1 MSSRAR
7 LPRRVA
13 AAPAR
18 LALLCAPAALA
29 ILGVA
34 LAAPAVASTA
44 AFGLVSDV
52 CYPTTTVPAWYTWPQ
67 AANQWMGVA
76 VAPADPVTRSTYL
89 GIYSSEGG
97 SLRASSEIPNQTN
110 LLVRNYSGS
119 GEMMWAKV
127 YAASSG
133 AWQYTVVWDD
143 GQGALALPASQWKN
157 YGGPVGDCGL
167 LRVWN
172 LALTADHSYAFR
184 LSTSVPG
191 DDVRMV
197 LLLSGGTNGW
207 LGRADNLFEEPA
219 GTDTTATPFRYTPA
233 TTGTYAF
240 VVFNNTLATTGGRY
254 KVQVWDEGP
263 AAKPNLVIDHIDPN
277 SAVAGTPVTA
287 TVYVRNSGAA
297 DAGATTT
304 SVKLD
309 GITKCAA
316 VSTPALAA
324 GATTSITCA
333 LGPLTAGTRYVQ
345 ACADVGGAVDEGP
358 SGETDNCSTE
368 PIYVGAPDL
377 VVTSLSP
384 TQGSANDPLTVTI
397 YVKNQ
402 GGADAGASAT
412 RLKFD
417 GVTKCTAISTPALPA
432 GSTTAVA
439 CVVGTWTA
447 GVHSLEAT
455 ADVNG
460 QVGESDEGNNTK
472 SGSVSGLQPDLMVVS
487 MIPDQQPAGTPVTL
501 LVAVQNRGG
510 WATPAS
516 KTRVRVDGVTVC
528 AQISTDAMD
537 ASSQTVVSCDLGVL
551 PIGVHQVEACADI
564 TGLVIEE
571 NEGNNC
577 RTQPLT
583 ITGPDLIV
591 ESLTNTRGA
600 AGQALTVS
608 VTVRNQ
614 GSAGAASSMTRVKV
628 GGVTKCDAIATPA
641 LPSGANTTV
650 TCNVGSYPAGT
661 YPLEAIADATGL
673 VAETNEANNSRTG
686 SVEFKSGVTYL
697 VKDDG
702 TGDYPTIQAAIDAA
716 SDGVVIALEDGDYT
730 GAGNRDLDYKGKR
743 ITVRSLKGNRA
754 TCVITAKGASGDPH
768 RGFYFHTA
776 EDSLATLE
784 DVTVYGGYIAK
795 GGGIYCN
802 NSSPRLVNVE
812 ILRCVASDLGGGLA
826 LENHASPTLTD
837 CALTSCS
844 AVNEGGGLDC
854 GNWSSPRITGTTFS
868 QCTSGTR
875 GGGAVFSVNC
885 FPILTGCLFSDNSSQ
900 NGGGAMFVY
909 AFGPL
914 VNCRFVNNS
923 ASYGGG
929 LQCYGNGQ
937 CTLVNCSFRGN
948 SASAGG
954 SDLYCRNN
962 SSPSV
967 QKCILAFGSGRP
979 AVERYE
985 TTNNNPTLTCCDLYG
1000 NPAGDWVGFIAGQL
1014 GSNGNI
1020 GVDPLF
1026 CNRSSGDLYLTGES
1040 PCAPE
1045 NNGACGL
1052 VGALPVGCRYVRYVR
1067 ADGAGDYPTI
1077 QAAVDAAYG
1086 GDVIKL
1092 ADGTYT
1098 GAGNRDIDPGGK
1110 ALTVKSQ
1117 SGVPDLCVLSVQGS
1131 EATPHRGFYFHSG
1144 EDSTSVV
1151 EGIKIFFGLANPG
1164 GGIYCNN
1171 SSPRLRNVLFR
1182 TNVSPD
1188 DGGHLACVNHASPI
1202 VEGCRFVNGSAND
1215 QGGGLYCAD
1224 WSSPRLT
1231 DCSFSSCSAGFRGG
1245 GAAFSVNCFPAL
1257 TRCAFDHCNAPNGGG
1272 LCFVYA
1278 FGPVDSCVFYGN
1290 TATDGGGIQCYGN
1303 AQCTI
1308 RNCTLVGNGAS
1319 GSGGGIYC
1327 RNNSSPSVTRTIV
1340 AQSTHGG
1347 AVTRLESNCNPTLVN
1362 CDLWGNAG
1370 GDWAGYVAPQLGVNG
1385 NVSWDPH
1392 FCDPAADD
1400 YTLDAASY
1408 CLAGNNPSGQ
1418 LLGAL
1423 GSGCAQSVDVPAPE
1437 APPAVS
1443 FLGPVLPNPFTARTT
1458 IRFGLAQAAPVTLDI
1473 HDVAGRRVRSLAEGT
1488 PYAAGAHALEW
1499 DARDDDGRGVRAGV
1513 YFCRLRAGTYGAV
1526 RRMILLR

>member
-1 MSSRAR
+1 MSPRAR
-7 LPRRVA
+7 WPRRVA
-13 AAPAR
+13 AVLPSPAR
-18 LALLCAPAALA
+18 LCVPLAALLIGAVLTGSAA
-29 ILGVA
+29 
-34 LAAPAVASTA
+34 AAPA

-67 AANQWMGVA
+67 TPNQWMGVA
-76 VAPADPVTRSTYL
+76 VGPHYPASYSTYL
-89 GIYSSEGG
+89 GIYNAEGG
-97 SLRASSEIPNQTN
+97 SELAHSEIQHQTN
-110 LLVRNYSGS
+110 LLVRKYSGG
-119 GEMMWAKV
+119 GEVMWAKV
-127 YAASSG
+127 YAGTSG
-133 AWQYTVVWDD
+133 SYNYSVAWDD
-143 GQGALALPASQWKN
+143 GQGTLTLPAHQWKN
-157 YGGPVGDCGL
+157 YGGPAGDCGL
-167 LRVWN
+167 IRVWN

-184 LSTSVPG
+184 LSTSVAG

-197 LLLSGGTNGW
+197 LLLSGGSNGW
-207 LGRADNLFEEPA
+207 LGRDSNLFEESA
-219 GTDTTATPFRYTPA
+219 GTDTTATPFTYTAA

-240 VVFNNTLATTGGRY
+240 AVFNNTLATTGGRY
-254 KVQVWDEGP
+254 KVEVWDLGT

-277 SAVAGTPVTA
+277 SAAAGTPVTA

-297 DAGATTT
+297 GAGASTT

-309 GITKCAA
+309 GVTKCAA

-333 LGPLTAGTRYVQ
+333 LGTLTAGTRYVQ
-345 ACADVGGAVDEGP
+345 ACADVGGVVDEGA

-368 PIYVGAPDL
+368 AIYVGAPDL

-384 TQGSANDPLTVTI
+384 TSGSANDPLTVTI

-417 GVTKCTAISTPALPA
+417 GVTKCAAISTPALPA
-432 GSTTAVA
+432 GSTTAVT
-439 CVVGTWTA
+439 CVVGAWTA

-460 QVGESDEGNNTK
+460 QVGESDETNNTRT
-472 SGSVSGLQPDLMVVS
+472 GSVCGFQPDLMVVS

-501 LVAVQNRGG
+501 YIAVQNRGG

-516 KTRVRVDGVTVC
+516 KTRVRVDGVTIC
-528 AQISTDAMD
+528 AQISTPAMD
-537 ASSQTVVSCDLGVL
+537 ASSQEVVSCDLGVL
-551 PIGVHQVEACADI
+551 PVGVHQVEACADI
-564 TGLVIEE
+564 TNLVTEE
-571 NEGNNC
+571 REDNNC

-591 ESLTNTRGA
+591 EGVQNTRGA

-608 VTVRNQ
+608 VTIRNQ
-614 GSAGAASSMTRVKV
+614 GSASAAASMTRVKV
-628 GGVTKCDAIATPA
+628 AGVTKCDAIATPA

-650 TCNVGSYPAGT
+650 TCNIGSYPAGT
-661 YPLEAIADATGL
+661 YTLEAIADATGL
-673 VAETNEANNSRTG
+673 VTETNEANNSLTAP
-686 SVEFKSGVTYL
+686 VEFKPGVTFIVNAY
-697 VKDDG
+697 G

-716 SDGVVIALEDGDYT
+716 LDGAVIALEDGEYY
-730 GAGNRDLDYKGKR
+730 GPGNRDLDYHGKR
-743 ITVRSLKGNRA
+743 ITVRSVKGSRVNCRIVA
-754 TCVITAKGASGDPH
+754 GVTPSDVH

-784 DVTVYGGYIAK
+784 DLTVYGGNMAK

-812 ILRCVASDLGGGLA
+812 VFRCNATDLGGGMA
-826 LENHASPTLTD
+826 CENYASPIVTD
-837 CALTSCS
+837 CALTDCD
-844 AVNEGGGLDC
+844 AANQGGGLYC
-854 GNWSSPRITGTTFS
+854 ANWSSPRITNTSFS
-868 QCTSGTR
+868 ECASGTR

-885 FPILTGCLFSDNSSQ
+885 FPILTNCVFGSNSSQ

-914 VNCRFVNNS
+914 TNCRFLNNS

-937 CTLVNCSFRGN
+937 CTLVNCSFSGN

-967 QKCILAFGSGRP
+967 QKSILAFGSGRP

-985 TTNNNPTLTCCDLYG
+985 TTNNNPTFTCCDLYG
-1000 NPAGDWVGFIAGQL
+1000 NPAGDWAGFIAGQL
-1014 GSNGNI
+1014 GVSGNI
-1020 GVDPLF
+1020 SADPLF
-1026 CNRSSGDLYLTGES
+1026 CNRAGNNLCLSGES
-1040 PCAPE
+1040 PCAPG
-1045 NNGACGL
+1045 NNAACGL
-1052 VGALPVGCRYVRYVR
+1052 IGALPVGCHFVRYVR
-1067 ADGAGDYPTI
+1067 ASGTGDYPTI
-1077 QAAVDAAYG
+1077 QAAVNAALA
-1086 GDVIKL
+1086 GDIVKL

-1098 GAGNRDIDPGGK
+1098 GTGNRDIDFGGK

-1117 SGVPDLCVLSVQGS
+1117 SGVPDLCVLDLGGI
-1131 EATPHRGFYFHSG
+1131 EADPHRAFYFHSG

-1151 EGIKIFFGLANPG
+1151 EGIKIYFGLTSVG

-1171 SSPRLRNVLFR
+1171 SSPRLRNVSFR
-1182 TNVSPD
+1182 SNVSPD

-1202 VEGCRFVNGSAND
+1202 VEDCVFLYGSATD
-1215 QGGGLYCAD
+1215 QGGAIYCSD

-1231 DCSFSSCSAGFRGG
+1231 DCAFSHCSAVYRGG
-1245 GAAFSVNCFPAL
+1245 AAAFSVNCFP
-1257 TRCAFDHCNAPNGGG
+1257 TVMRCTFDHCNANNGGA
-1272 LCFVYA
+1272 LCYVYA
-1278 FGPVDSCVFYGN
+1278 FGPVDSCVFSTNG
-1290 TATDGGGIQCYGN
+1290 AIDGGGMQCYGN

-1308 RNCTLVGNGAS
+1308 RNCTFVGNSAS

-1327 RNNSSPSVTRTIV
+1327 RNNSSPSIANTII

-1347 AVTRLESNCNPTLVN
+1347 AVARLESNCFPTLTC
-1362 CDLWGNAG
+1362 CDLWGNTG
-1370 GDWAGYVAPQLGVNG
+1370 GDWTGYVAAQYGVSG
-1385 NVSWDPH
+1385 NVSVDPY
-1392 FCDPAADD
+1392 FCDAAADN
-1400 YTLDAASY
+1400 YHLESASY
-1408 CLAGNNPSGQ
+1408 CREGNNPCGTRI
-1418 LLGAL
+1418 GAL
-1423 GSGCAQSVDVPAPE
+1423 GSGCTHTVDVPAPE

-1443 FLGPVLPNPFTARTT
+1443 FLGPIVPNPFTARTT
-1458 IRFGLAQAAPVTLDI
+1458 VRFGLAQAAPVALDVY
-1473 HDVAGRRVRSLAEGT
+1473 DLAGRRVRRLANGES
-1488 PYAAGAHALEW
+1488 YAAGAHAIEW
-1499 DARDDDGRGVRAGV
+1499 DARDDAGRTVRAGV
-1513 YFCRLRAGTYGAV
+1513 YFCRLRAGAYVAV
-1526 RRMILLR
+1526 KRMILLR